1 MRPRLLHEHVAAGIE
16 RRQGGGT
23 KGRMDGGHN
32 GHLGPRT
39 VQSRLDR
46 VRDPD
51 ARPGAGQ
58 GGGQRLGP
66 AKVEIDEG
74 DHLGVGRER
83 LQALAADE
91 PAADHRH
98 PGHVRT
104 SCLVRI
110 HGLSAR

>member
-1 MRPRLLHEHVAAGIE
+1 
-16 RRQGGGT
+16 
-23 KGRMDGGHN
+23 MDGGHD
-32 GHLGPRT
+32 GDLCPRT

-58 GGGQRLGP
+58 GGSQRLGP

-74 DHLGVGRER
+74 DHLGVGRQR

-98 PGHVRT
+98 PGHART
-104 SCLVRI
+104 SCLTRI
-110 HGLSAR
+110 HGLSER